1 MASQNEKPLDDASVN
16 AAHAD
21 EGQTHT
27 SYAHIP
33 APRLPHER
41 DESSDSQT
49 SAPQPIMVQALK
61 DLEGGLVD
69 TDRGPP
75 MDSLYESQVRTGST
89 PDRGAPATTTDA
101 SAAEP
106 AKTTV
111 AERPVPPPYQS
122 TQPADASA
130 VPELSRE
137 SPPDTDR
144 TEKVRQRAHALAEQR
159 NFAPGHELDDWLQ
172 AERSIDGR

>member
-1 MASQNEKPLDDASVN
+1 MESQNEKPLDDASLE
-16 AAHAD
+16 AAHED
-21 EGQTHT
+21 DGQTHT

-41 DESSDSQT
+41 DESSDSQ
-49 SAPQPIMVQALK
+49 SSPPHPIMVQALK

-75 MDSLYESQVRTGST
+75 MDALYEGQVRTGST
-89 PDRGAPATTTDA
+89 PDRGAPGASDA
-101 SAAEP
+101 P
-106 AKTTV
+106 
-111 AERPVPPPYQS
+111 PVPPPYQS
-122 TQPADASA
+122 TQPVNAAA

-137 SPPDTDR
+137 SPQESQEPQGSGR
-144 TEKVRQRAHALAEQR
+144 AEKIRQLAHTLAEQR

-172 AERSIDGR
+172 AERSIDGHEAAS